1 MVHSFQTASLLSGF
15 WRFWLTIHFHCAH
28 RYFFIATNTFFGL
41 CVGTAVYALANV
53 LYSVMTYL
61 NFVVYLSDNLERIQF
76 LLRFPRLISWVG
88 TPLGHWPR
96 PPLPFTSPC
105 GAPRH
110 VPLLPTT
117 PWLRAMRLRS
127 SQVGANGIDHAGNL
141 MLFIIIAG
149 ASCLSVWKGVFA
161 LLITAGVYAWAG
173 MVFGSDLGPFIV
185 LNTLRNAQRAIERRT
200 MSGEEAVRC

>member
-1 MVHSFQTASLLSGF
+1 
-15 WRFWLTIHFHCAH
+15 
-28 RYFFIATNTFFGL
+28 
-41 CVGTAVYALANV
+41 VGTAVYALANV

-76 LLRFPRLISWVG
+76 LLRFPRLISW
-88 TPLGHWPR
+88 
-96 PPLPFTSPC
+96 
-105 GAPRH
+105 
-110 VPLLPTT
+110 
-117 PWLRAMRLRS
+117 
-127 SQVGANGIDHAGNL
+127 VGANGIDHAGNL